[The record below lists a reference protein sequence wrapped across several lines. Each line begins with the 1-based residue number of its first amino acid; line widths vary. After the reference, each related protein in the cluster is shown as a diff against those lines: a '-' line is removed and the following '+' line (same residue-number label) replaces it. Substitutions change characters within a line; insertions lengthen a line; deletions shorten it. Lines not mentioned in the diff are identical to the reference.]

1 MVAGMGRTSGVF
13 KPVACLIFISFSLL
27 ACRASEVE
35 IAVSE
40 ANLRAVKSG
49 AVEAVE
55 FEARFSNLGSLDTTK
70 RDEMSRLEALIRDY
84 IAVDDF
90 SIENSETGF
99 EVVIEGSIP
108 LAPSKQDAP
117 WYIHVERG
125 TKPSS
130 FSKLQVKTGRQFEN
144 LKARAQAIN
153 FLLAPEA
160 FHPTKFVLRGDAASI
175 IAPAVE
181 INGEY
186 HLLWRGQAGRKLKL
200 KFADGIFDHMGAGF
214 FFKF

>member
-1 MVAGMGRTSGVF
+1 MVAGMGRTSGVV
-13 KPVACLIFISFSLL
+13 KPVSCLILISFSLL

-49 AVEAVE
+49 AVKAVE
-55 FEARFSNLGSLDTTK
+55 FKARFSNLGSLDITK
-70 RDEMSRLEALIRDY
+70 RDEMSRLEALIRNY

-90 SIENSETGF
+90 STENSETGF

-125 TKPSS
+125 TEPSS

-144 LKARAQAIN
+144 
-153 FLLAPEA
+153 
-160 FHPTKFVLRGDAASI
+160 
-175 IAPAVE
+175 
-181 INGEY
+181 
-186 HLLWRGQAGRKLKL
+186 
-200 KFADGIFDHMGAGF
+200 
-214 FFKF
+214 